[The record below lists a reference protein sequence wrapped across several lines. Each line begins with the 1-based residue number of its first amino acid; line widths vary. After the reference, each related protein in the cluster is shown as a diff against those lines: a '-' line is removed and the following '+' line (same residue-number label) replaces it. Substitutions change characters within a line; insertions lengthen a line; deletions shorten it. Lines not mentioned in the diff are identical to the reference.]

1 MASNDAAPH
10 KQKKLTI
17 LTKFIRERSKNR
29 RNRDCLASDAFG
41 ASFSQL
47 DDIDFFPRPGTTSAF
62 REIEREEK
70 LLAEDELKVKE
81 DLKVEEDVTY
91 DEEEFLSAEEEL
103 KVELS
108 YKGETEIELQVYD
121 DSYPIPEKVKNSNP
135 SQENDRTAVNE
146 QYVQRKMQ
154 QKTGQ
159 NVEQG
164 VKQKMEHNVE
174 QDVREPV
181 MNPKIEN
188 INETGSKALG
198 MNDLWDAAI
207 DVAIIALDTDNYC
220 HSQEEQLECVYT
232 QEQLKN
238 SNPSQESGTTA
249 AAEPVKIAQVAN
261 INETGSKAL
270 GMNDLWDAAIDV
282 AIIALDTDNYCHTQ
296 EEQLECVHTQ
306 DQLKNSNP
314 SQESGTTAAAEPVK
328 REQVAN
334 INQTGSKALE
344 MNDLWDAV
352 MVALDTDNYCHTK
365 EEQLKN
371 SNPSQENITKTEDA
385 FLTVVH
391 VKHHSPATSTQRK
404 SWDDAF
410 MRPPE
415 GSHRHPP
422 RVFWAY
428 LLISVN

>member
-1 MASNDAAPH
+1 MAPNDAAPH

-220 HSQEEQLECVYT
+220 H
-232 QEQLKN
+232 
-238 SNPSQESGTTA
+238 
-249 AAEPVKIAQVAN
+249 
-261 INETGSKAL
+261 
-270 GMNDLWDAAIDV
+270 
-282 AIIALDTDNYCHTQ
+282 TQ

-334 INQTGSKALE
+334 INKTGSKALE

-352 MVALDTDNYCHTK
+352 MVALDTDNYCHTQ